1 MLRKMELPRIGYVK
15 PNQEDMEPEKHL
27 RKIATKGGLLYCLR
41 LIIVTALFN
50 AISRGKRLLPSIEKE
65 NEKRKSEDCLSGSLV
80 EKDRINV
87 MDTFNTKIEDSK
99 LKLEESAKVDK
110 KWAVLDDHMIEKNM
124 DLQNWDTKEDNF
136 DDWDEEMDV

>member
-1 MLRKMELPRIGYVK
+1 
-15 PNQEDMEPEKHL
+15 
-27 RKIATKGGLLYCLR
+27 
-41 LIIVTALFN
+41 
-50 AISRGKRLLPSIEKE
+50 
-65 NEKRKSEDCLSGSLV
+65 
-80 EKDRINV
+80 

-99 LKLEESAKVDK
+99 QKLEESAKVDK